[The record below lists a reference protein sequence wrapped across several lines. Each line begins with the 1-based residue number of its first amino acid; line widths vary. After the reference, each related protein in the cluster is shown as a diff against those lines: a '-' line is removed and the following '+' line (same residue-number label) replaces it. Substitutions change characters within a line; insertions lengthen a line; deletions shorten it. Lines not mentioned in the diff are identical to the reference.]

1 MFSNKTKTQMEGKV
15 YNCQLYLIFIY
26 RAKMYNSHTYRDF
39 MYIVHIFTIN
49 VQVPF
54 NYSIKYRLSMYKVC
68 TECYMYVLTNY

>member
-1 MFSNKTKTQMEGKV
+1 
-15 YNCQLYLIFIY
+15 
-26 RAKMYNSHTYRDF
+26 MYNSHTYRDF